1 MNGVNSVISEKKH
14 LSTIEMKFSFLEWE
28 THSQS
33 IFTTEDYKA
42 LEHTSMKVWENYWGL
57 ESGSINGSTATVLE
71 FALGKENYRK
81 LDHFTTWFSGVLQKV
96 WLFYPECQSQN
107 KFISFLSGCKVQ
119 FQLVIFR
126 AFVFP
131 WVVSKFWSDV
141 FILIFFSILRTD
153 FRWIPCLRSLKN
165 PSFLQFCSLKRSFE
179 VLPKSGS
186 LANSIVCVMV
196 SRGCKK
202 LKMSTQDLLVF

>member
-1 MNGVNSVISEKKH
+1 MNGVNSVISEKNMY
-14 LSTIEMKFSFLEWE
+14 LLWNWSFRFMSERFIVNQLIWQRITRLLERTST
-28 THSQS
+28 
-33 IFTTEDYKA
+33 
-42 LEHTSMKVWENYWGL
+42 KVWENYWGL

-153 FRWIPCLRSLKN
+153 FRWNPRLRSLKN
-165 PSFLQFCSLKRSFE
+165 PSFFTILFARKKF
-179 VLPKSGS
+179 
-186 LANSIVCVMV
+186 
-196 SRGCKK
+196 RG
-202 LKMSTQDLLVF
+202 FA